1 MSLPFHQVGA
11 DGLLNPTANG
21 GMLRNMEQP
30 VPIESDPELLGG
42 VAVFAGT
49 RVPVDSLFDH
59 LEAGD
64 SLTDFLEGFP
74 SVRREQAVAVLEWAR
89 AQVLRPAA

>member
-42 VAVFAGT
+42 VAVFAMSPHRQG
-49 RVPVDSLFDH
+49 
-59 LEAGD
+59 
-64 SLTDFLEGFP
+64 
-74 SVRREQAVAVLEWAR
+74 VAVG
-89 AQVLRPAA
+89 